1 MNKKEKETKETKE
14 TKENKSHIFIY
25 ILLII
30 GLIII
35 YSRYIATTGIQIKE
49 YSVINNK
56 IPKSFKGFKVV
67 HFSDLKYGSTTDQK
81 YLKKLVNKINEL
93 NPDIIIFTGDLISS
107 NYKLTDN
114 DKKSIIENLNKLDPK
129 IDIYSIRGDNDINE
143 TYNSIITQTK
153 IIEINNLNKLI
164 YYKGDTPIMLIGLD
178 DSINGNQS
186 LDMAFN
192 YEENNYYKILIAH
205 EPDTYEKIKD
215 KNIDLFLAG
224 HSLNGQVRLPFIGS
238 IYTPTGAKKYY
249 DSKYKIDNTEIY
261 ISNGLGTSKIPYR
274 LNNRPSINLYRFYN
288 N

>member
-1 MNKKEKETKETKE
+1 MNKKEKEI
-14 TKENKSHIFIY
+14 KENKSHIFIY

-56 IPKSFKGFKVV
+56 IPESFKGFKVV

-93 NPDIIIFTGDLISS
+93 NPDIIIFTGDLIAS

-114 DKKSIIENLNKLDPK
+114 DKKAIIENLNKLDPK
-129 IDIYSIRGDNDINE
+129 IDIYSIRGDNDINK

-192 YEENNYYKILIAH
+192 YEENNYYKILITH

-249 DSKYKIDNTEIY
+249 DAKYKIDNTEIY
-261 ISNGLGTSKIPYR
+261 ISNGLGTSKMPYR

>member
-1 MNKKEKETKETKE
+1 MNKKEKETKE

-25 ILLII
+25 ILLFI

-49 YSVINNK
+49 YSIINNK
-56 IPKSFKGFKVV
+56 IPESFKGFKVV

-93 NPDIIIFTGDLISS
+93 NPDIIIFTGDLVSS

-114 DKKSIIENLNKLDPK
+114 DKKAIIENLNKLDPK

>member
-1 MNKKEKETKETKE
+1 MNKKEKEI
-14 TKENKSHIFIY
+14 KENKSHIFIY

-56 IPKSFKGFKVV
+56 IPESFKGFKVI

-93 NPDIIIFTGDLISS
+93 NPDIIIFTGDLIAS

-114 DKKSIIENLNKLDPK
+114 DKKAIIENLNKLDPK

-192 YEENNYYKILIAH
+192 YEENNYYKILITH

-238 IYTPTGAKKYY
+238 VYTPTGAKKYY

>member
-1 MNKKEKETKETKE
+1 MISIKYKKIYDE
-14 TKENKSHIFIY
+14 FIKKY
-25 ILLII
+25 EEIHVNPWHEISKDELND
-30 GLIII
+30 I
-35 YSRYIATTGIQIKE
+35 Y
-49 YSVINNK
+49 
-56 IPKSFKGFKVV
+56 
-67 HFSDLKYGSTTDQK
+67 
-81 YLKKLVNKINEL
+81 KKLVNKINEL

-192 YEENNYYKILIAH
+192 YEENNY
-205 EPDTYEKIKD
+205 
-215 KNIDLFLAG
+215 
-224 HSLNGQVRLPFIGS
+224 Q
-238 IYTPTGAKKYY
+238 
-249 DSKYKIDNTEIY
+249 
-261 ISNGLGTSKIPYR
+261 
-274 LNNRPSINLYRFYN
+274 
-288 N
+288 

>member
-1 MNKKEKETKETKE
+1 MNKKEKETKE

-56 IPKSFKGFKVV
+56 IPESFKGFKIV

>member
-1 MNKKEKETKETKE
+1 MNKKEKETKEIKE

-56 IPKSFKGFKVV
+56 IPKSFKGFKIV

-93 NPDIIIFTGDLISS
+93 NPDIIIFTGDLITS

-192 YEENNYYKILIAH
+192 YEENNYYKILITH

-238 IYTPTGAKKYY
+238 VYTPTGAKKYY

>member
-1 MNKKEKETKETKE
+1 MNKKEKE

-56 IPKSFKGFKVV
+56 IPESFKGFKVV

-192 YEENNYYKILIAH
+192 YEENNYYKILITH

-215 KNIDLFLAG
+215 KNVDLFLAG

>member
-1 MNKKEKETKETKE
+1 MNKKEKE

-56 IPKSFKGFKVV
+56 IPESFKGFKVV

-261 ISNGLGTSKIPYR
+261 ISNGLGTSKMPYR

>member
-1 MNKKEKETKETKE
+1 MNKKEKETKE

-25 ILLII
+25 ILLFI

-49 YSVINNK
+49 YSIINNK
-56 IPKSFKGFKVV
+56 IPESFKGFKVV

-93 NPDIIIFTGDLISS
+93 NPDIIIFTGDLVSS

>member
-1 MNKKEKETKETKE
+1 
-14 TKENKSHIFIY
+14 
-25 ILLII
+25 
-30 GLIII
+30 
-35 YSRYIATTGIQIKE
+35 
-49 YSVINNK
+49 
-56 IPKSFKGFKVV
+56 
-67 HFSDLKYGSTTDQK
+67 
-81 YLKKLVNKINEL
+81 
-93 NPDIIIFTGDLISS
+93 
-107 NYKLTDN
+107 
-114 DKKSIIENLNKLDPK
+114 
-129 IDIYSIRGDNDINE
+129 
-143 TYNSIITQTK
+143 
-153 IIEINNLNKLI
+153 
-164 YYKGDTPIMLIGLD
+164 MLIGLD

-192 YEENNYYKILIAH
+192 YEENNYYKILITH

>member
-1 MNKKEKETKETKE
+1 MNKKEKETKE

-56 IPKSFKGFKVV
+56 IPESFKGFKVV

-93 NPDIIIFTGDLISS
+93 NPDIIIFTGDLITS

-186 LDMAFN
+186 LDMTFN
-192 YEENNYYKILIAH
+192 YEENNYYKILITH

-224 HSLNGQVRLPFIGS
+224 HSLNGQIRLPFIGS
-238 IYTPTGAKKYY
+238 VYTPTGAKKYY

>member
-1 MNKKEKETKETKE
+1 MNKKEKETKE

-56 IPKSFKGFKVV
+56 IPESFKGFKVV

-93 NPDIIIFTGDLISS
+93 NPDIIIFTGDLVSS

-114 DKKSIIENLNKLDPK
+114 DKKAIIENLNKLNPK
-129 IDIYSIRGDNDINE
+129 INIYSIRGDNDINE

-261 ISNGLGTSKIPYR
+261 ISDGLGTSKIPYR

>member
-1 MNKKEKETKETKE
+1 MNKKEKETKE

-56 IPKSFKGFKVV
+56 IPESFKGFKVV

-249 DSKYKIDNTEIY
+249 DSKYKVDNTEIY

>member
-56 IPKSFKGFKVV
+56 IPESFKGFKVV

>member
-1 MNKKEKETKETKE
+1 MNKKEKETKE
-14 TKENKSHIFIY
+14 NKTHIFIY

-56 IPKSFKGFKVV
+56 IPESFKGFKVV

-93 NPDIIIFTGDLISS
+93 NPDIIIFTGDLVSS

-114 DKKSIIENLNKLDPK
+114 DKKAIIENLNKLDPK

>member
-1 MNKKEKETKETKE
+1 MNKKEKE

-56 IPKSFKGFKVV
+56 IPESFKGFKVV

-114 DKKSIIENLNKLDPK
+114 DKKSIIENLNKLDTK

-178 DSINGNQS
+178 DSINGNQN

-192 YEENNYYKILIAH
+192 YEENNYYKILITH

>member
-1 MNKKEKETKETKE
+1 MNKKEKETKE

-56 IPKSFKGFKVV
+56 IPESFKGFKVV

-186 LDMAFN
+186 LDIAFN
-192 YEENNYYKILIAH
+192 YEENNYYKILITH

>member
-1 MNKKEKETKETKE
+1 MNKKEKE

-93 NPDIIIFTGDLISS
+93 NPDIIIFTGDLITS

-192 YEENNYYKILIAH
+192 YEENNYYKILITH

-238 IYTPTGAKKYY
+238 VYTPTGAKKYY

>member
-1 MNKKEKETKETKE
+1 MNKKEKE

-56 IPKSFKGFKVV
+56 IPESFKGFKVV

-93 NPDIIIFTGDLISS
+93 NPDIIIFTADLVSS

-192 YEENNYYKILIAH
+192 YEENNYYKILITH

-249 DSKYKIDNTEIY
+249 DAKYKIDNTEIY

>member
-1 MNKKEKETKETKE
+1 MNKKEKEI
-14 TKENKSHIFIY
+14 KENKSHIFIY

-56 IPKSFKGFKVV
+56 IPESFKGFKVV
-67 HFSDLKYGSTTDQK
+67 HFSDLKYGSTTNQK

-93 NPDIIIFTGDLISS
+93 NPDIIIFTGDLITS

-192 YEENNYYKILIAH
+192 YEENNYYKILITH

-238 IYTPTGAKKYY
+238 VYTPTGAKKYY

>member
-1 MNKKEKETKETKE
+1 MNKKEKETKE

-49 YSVINNK
+49 YSIINNK
-56 IPKSFKGFKVV
+56 IPESFKGFKVV

-93 NPDIIIFTGDLISS
+93 NPDIIIFTGDLVSS

>member
-1 MNKKEKETKETKE
+1 MNKKEKETKE

-56 IPKSFKGFKVV
+56 IPESFKGFKVV

-192 YEENNYYKILIAH
+192 YEENNYYKILITH

>member
-1 MNKKEKETKETKE
+1 MNKKEKETKE

-56 IPKSFKGFKVV
+56 IPESFKGFKVV

-93 NPDIIIFTGDLISS
+93 NPDIIIFTGDLISY

-114 DKKSIIENLNKLDPK
+114 DKKAIIENLNKLDPK

>member
-1 MNKKEKETKETKE
+1 MNKKEKETKE

-56 IPKSFKGFKVV
+56 IPESFKGFKVV

-93 NPDIIIFTGDLISS
+93 NPDIIIFTGDLITS

-114 DKKSIIENLNKLDPK
+114 NKKSIIESLNKLDPK

-192 YEENNYYKILIAH
+192 YEENNYYKILITH

-215 KNIDLFLAG
+215 KKIDLFLAG

-238 IYTPTGAKKYY
+238 VYTPTGAKKYY

>member
-25 ILLII
+25 ILLFI

-56 IPKSFKGFKVV
+56 IPESFKGFKVV

-93 NPDIIIFTGDLISS
+93 NPDIIIFTGDLVSS

-114 DKKSIIENLNKLDPK
+114 DKKAIIENLNKLDPK

>member
-1 MNKKEKETKETKE
+1 MNKKEKETKE

-56 IPKSFKGFKVV
+56 IPESFKGFKVV
-67 HFSDLKYGSTTDQK
+67 HFSDLKYGSTTNQK

>member
-1 MNKKEKETKETKE
+1 MNKKEKE

-56 IPKSFKGFKVV
+56 IPESFKGFKVV

>member
-1 MNKKEKETKETKE
+1 MNKKEKE

-93 NPDIIIFTGDLISS
+93 NPDIIIFTGDLITS

-192 YEENNYYKILIAH
+192 YEENNYYKILITH

-224 HSLNGQVRLPFIGS
+224 HSLNGQIRLPFIGS
-238 IYTPTGAKKYY
+238 VYTPTGAKKYY

>member
-1 MNKKEKETKETKE
+1 MNKKEKEI
-14 TKENKSHIFIY
+14 KENKSHIFIY

-56 IPKSFKGFKVV
+56 IPESFKGFKVV

-93 NPDIIIFTGDLISS
+93 NPDIIIFTGDLIAS

-114 DKKSIIENLNKLDPK
+114 DKKDIIENLNKLDPK
-129 IDIYSIRGDNDINE
+129 IDIYSIRGDNDINK

-186 LDMAFN
+186 FDMAFN
-192 YEENNYYKILIAH
+192 YEENNYYKILITH

>member
-1 MNKKEKETKETKE
+1 MNKKEKE

-56 IPKSFKGFKVV
+56 IPESFKGFKVV

-93 NPDIIIFTGDLISS
+93 NPDIIIFTGDLVSS

>member
-1 MNKKEKETKETKE
+1 MNKKEKETKE
-14 TKENKSHIFIY
+14 NKPHIFIY

-56 IPKSFKGFKVV
+56 IPESFKGFKVV

>member
-1 MNKKEKETKETKE
+1 MNKTEKETKETKE

-56 IPKSFKGFKVV
+56 IPESFKGFKVV

>member
-1 MNKKEKETKETKE
+1 MNKKEKETKE

-56 IPKSFKGFKVV
+56 IPESFKGFKVV

-93 NPDIIIFTGDLISS
+93 NPDIIIFTGDLVSS

-114 DKKSIIENLNKLDPK
+114 DKKAIIENLNKLDPK

-192 YEENNYYKILIAH
+192 YEENNYYKILITH

>member
-35 YSRYIATTGIQIKE
+35 YSRYIATTDIQIKE

-56 IPKSFKGFKVV
+56 IPESFKGFKVV
-67 HFSDLKYGSTTDQK
+67 HFSDLKYGSTTNQK

-93 NPDIIIFTGDLISS
+93 NPDIIIFTGDLITS

-192 YEENNYYKILIAH
+192 YEENNYYKILITH

-224 HSLNGQVRLPFIGS
+224 HSLNGQIRLPFIGS
-238 IYTPTGAKKYY
+238 VYTPTGAKKYY

>member
-1 MNKKEKETKETKE
+1 MNKKEKETKE

-56 IPKSFKGFKVV
+56 IPESFKGFKVV
-67 HFSDLKYGSTTDQK
+67 HFSDLKYGSTTNQK

-93 NPDIIIFTGDLISS
+93 NPDIIIFTGDLITS

-114 DKKSIIENLNKLDPK
+114 DKKSIIENLNKLDSK

-192 YEENNYYKILIAH
+192 YEENNYYKILITH

-238 IYTPTGAKKYY
+238 VYTPTGAKKYY

>member
-1 MNKKEKETKETKE
+1 MNKKEKE

-49 YSVINNK
+49 YSIINNK
-56 IPKSFKGFKVV
+56 IPESFKGFKVV

-93 NPDIIIFTGDLISS
+93 NPDIIIFTGDLVSS

-114 DKKSIIENLNKLDPK
+114 DKKAIIENLNKLDPK

>member
-1 MNKKEKETKETKE
+1 MNKKEKETKE

-25 ILLII
+25 ILLFI

-56 IPKSFKGFKVV
+56 IPESFKGFKVV

>member
-1 MNKKEKETKETKE
+1 MNKKEKE

-35 YSRYIATTGIQIKE
+35 YSKYIATTGIQIKE

-56 IPKSFKGFKVV
+56 IPESFKGFKVV

-192 YEENNYYKILIAH
+192 YEENNYYKILITH